1 MAAALRQQA
10 QFCAALGAPFTSAVC
25 DVLAA
30 TVPPRSLTGLRLDAW
45 PGEPMTDAL
54 PMRLT
59 GALHHLVRAGRAPG
73 LAALYP
79 PAQPPTA
86 TALAAAL
93 AGLFADAELDSF
105 VAAFLD
111 SAPQTNEAG
120 RAGALMPGLLQVAAA
135 TGLPLSLMELGASA
149 GLNLNMDRF
158 ACDLG
163 GVQVGDAAS
172 AVIVRPRWEGPP
184 PPSARLEIAAR
195 AGVDLAPLDAAD
207 PAVAARLLAFI
218 WPDQPERL
226 VRTEAAIALARRCPP
241 QLHRDDAA
249 DWLEQNLA
257 LADGVA
263 TLVYHSIAFQ
273 YFPATAQAR
282 IVAKLE
288 AAGAQATA
296 ARPLAWLRMEMDDPA
311 NPSLPAI
318 RLALWRGAGREET
331 LLGHA
336 HAHGTFVRWAD

>member
-1 MAAALRQQA
+1 
-10 QFCAALGAPFTSAVC
+10 
-25 DVLAA
+25 
-30 TVPPRSLTGLRLDAW
+30 
-45 PGEPMTDAL
+45 
-54 PMRLT
+54 
-59 GALHHLVRAGRAPG
+59 
-73 LAALYP
+73 
-79 PAQPPTA
+79 
-86 TALAAAL
+86 
-93 AGLFADAELDSF
+93 
-105 VAAFLD
+105 
-111 SAPQTNEAG
+111 
-120 RAGALMPGLLQVAAA
+120 
-135 TGLPLSLMELGASA
+135 
-149 GLNLNMDRF
+149 
-158 ACDLG
+158 
-163 GVQVGDAAS
+163 
-172 AVIVRPRWEGPP
+172 
-184 PPSARLEIAAR
+184 
-195 AGVDLAPLDAAD
+195 VDLAPLDAAD

-226 VRTEAAIALARRCPP
+226 ERTEAAIALARRCPP
-241 QLHRDDAA
+241 QLHRGDAA

-282 IVAKLE
+282 IVAQLE

-296 ARPLAWLRMEMDDPA
+296 TRPLAWLRMEMDDPA